1 MFPFG
6 ELLLSDALLL
16 MRRQLRLLFVE
27 AEQLLRNSVCC
38 MVSLKHLVVVD
49 DLISASWAGLAI
61 CILALMF

>member
-16 MRRQLRLLFVE
+16 MCRQLRLLFVE
-27 AEQLLRNSVCC
+27 AEQLLRNSIRC